1 LGEGK
6 GEWEGGE
13 RRKRGERGV
22 EGGAESQQDGRA
34 QSAAAMAV
42 GPRLVDSSA
51 DEGHSDGDGAQQRAR
66 VPVRKK
72 FGEIKKNYMKQKKE

>member
-1 LGEGK
+1 MLRISLDLDLGEGK

-51 DEGHSDGDGAQQRAR
+51 DEGHSDG
-66 VPVRKK
+66 V
-72 FGEIKKNYMKQKKE
+72 QKSESSS

>member
-1 LGEGK
+1 MGGGRGE
-6 GEWEGGE
+6 
-13 RRKRGERGV
+13 KRGERGV

-51 DEGHSDGDGAQQRAR
+51 DEGTLWCKRAR

>member
-1 LGEGK
+1 MLRISLDLDLGEGK

-51 DEGHSDGDGAQQRAR
+51 DEGHSDG
-66 VPVRKK
+66 V
-72 FGEIKKNYMKQKKE
+72 QKIESSS